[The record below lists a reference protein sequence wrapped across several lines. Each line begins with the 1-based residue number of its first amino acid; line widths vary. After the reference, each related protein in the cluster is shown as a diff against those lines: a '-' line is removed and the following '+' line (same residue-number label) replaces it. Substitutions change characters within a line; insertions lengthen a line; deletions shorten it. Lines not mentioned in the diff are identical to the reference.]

1 MHKAD
6 AGRIAWFLGL
16 QRILR
21 FPRYF
26 MAPAAILRVVHR
38 LAAHGL
44 DTSSRGKASFQ
55 NGAASFVQWRRSA
68 PQLLS
73 THRRPTSTIAR
84 TGATTL
90 LRQMT
95 GAASASPSDRP
106 SLQSLRDLA
115 PTTIPRRNV
124 QGYTGSVSAPR
135 EQVSRVQN
143 EYRRNPGP
151 GDGIFRSLNSPVL
164 APSPAHSAG
173 QISGGMG
180 IDTMMERT
188 AADTGT
194 SLRDRSFAPAS
205 ESAPSRQHF
214 ASQSNSWSSDR
225 DADDR
230 NVQTQS
236 KRSAVSTI
244 HLDGSA
250 LGRWTVQHL
259 ERALGKPATGM
270 TGVDPRATPPRSRVA
285 PF

>member
-26 MAPAAILRVVHR
+26 MAPAAILQAVHR

-44 DTSSRGKASFQ
+44 DTPSRGKASFQ
-55 NGAASFVQWRRSA
+55 NGAASLVQWRHSA

-73 THRRPTSTIAR
+73 THRQATSTIAR
-84 TGATTL
+84 AGATTL

-95 GAASASPSDRP
+95 GAASASPVDRP

-115 PTTIPRRNV
+115 PIMIRKQNV

-135 EQVSRVQN
+135 QQIPGVQN
-143 EYRRNPGP
+143 EYRRNLSL
-151 GDGIFRSLNSPVL
+151 GDGIFRSLNSPAL
-164 APSPAHSAG
+164 APSPAHSAR
-173 QISGGMG
+173 QISGGADV
-180 IDTMMERT
+180 DTTTEPT
-188 AADTGT
+188 TADTGT
-194 SLRDRSFAPAS
+194 SLRDRSFPPAS
-205 ESAPSRQHF
+205 ERAPSRQHG
-214 ASQSNSWSSDR
+214 ASQSNSWSVDR

-230 NVQTQS
+230 DVQTQS

-250 LGRWTVQHL
+250 LGRWTVQYL